1 VGFSSDRRD
10 GESRL
15 AAYVEGL
22 TTTLGHADRVGPF
35 RSYCIGLLLPGDR
48 KSVEPMAARVAPERV
63 QAAHQS
69 LHHFIAKA
77 EWSDD
82 AVLTAVRSHV
92 LPIMQRHGK
101 VRGWMIDDTG
111 VPKKGTH
118 SVGVARQHCG

>member
-1 VGFSSDRRD
+1 MGLSSDRHD
-10 GESRL
+10 SESRL

-22 TTTLGHADRVGPF
+22 TAALGHADRAGPF

-77 EWSDD
+77 EWSDE
-82 AVLTAVRSHV
+82 AVLTAVRSRV
-92 LPIMQRHGK
+92 LPIMQRHDK
-101 VRGWMIDDTG
+101 IRGWMIVTAASG
-111 VPKKGTH
+111 PPHGTE
-118 SVGVARQHCG
+118 C